1 MKGILWA
8 VLLSPLD
15 IPKRYPNGEPHHIT
29 LKYGVERED
38 WKHWEGWR
46 FSTKTRFEAWNGNIQ
61 AVAMNHPNLGEDID
75 SEIKNPH
82 ITISWCDGIK
92 PVESN
97 AMLEGK
103 FDSRIIIKSLDF
115 QIEFKEWK

>member
-15 IPKRYPNGEPHHIT
+15 IPKRYPNGSPHHIT

-38 WKHWEGWR
+38 YFHWEGWK

-61 AVAMNHPNLGEDID
+61 AVVVDHPDIGD
-75 SEIKNPH
+75 IKVKNPH
-82 ITISWCDGIK
+82 ITVSWCDGIK

-97 AMLEGK
+97 AMLQAK
-103 FDSRIIIKSLDF
+103 FDSRIILVSLDF
-115 QIEFKEWK
+115 VIEFKKWG